1 MEADYRRKLA
11 VALAQY
17 EEAQIALVAS
27 QNKISTAESK
37 HITKLNVRLF
47 IRHRPGESSS

>member
-17 EEAQIALVAS
+17 EEAQLALIAS
-27 QNKISTAESK
+27 QNKISTTESK
-37 HITKLNVRLF
+37 LITKLNVRL
-47 IRHRPGESSS
+47 IIP